1 MVWRTTWSRKK
12 NSERRTLVAHA
23 AEADTEEAQ
32 PHAPGDTMEL
42 ESAMTAGG
50 RGGGVFRNPGPER
63 NRPAAPLQAPAPVQI
78 DARGGPWCSMWEA
91 VPRYHPCWAF
101 PCATPLGPRTKQ
113 DLNCRWWAAERRAS
127 SSLRRVLPAAGLKNC
142 GALLTLDMACHAGI
156 GQIAVMNFLEILDG
170 AEVLSQS
177 GDCAV
182 KGLDYDSRRVQPGW
196 VFVAMRGES
205 TDGNR
210 YIDAAIAA
218 GAVAV
223 VTDSADETPR
233 EGVAWA
239 VVPHGTARA
248 GRLSANFYKRP
259 AERLR
264 VTGITGTNGKT
275 TTTFIVES
283 ILRAA
288 GRKNALVGTVEYHLP
303 GETLPAPHTT
313 PEALELNRCWLARW
327 PAEPPRR

>member
-1 MVWRTTWSRKK
+1 
-12 NSERRTLVAHA
+12 
-23 AEADTEEAQ
+23 
-32 PHAPGDTMEL
+32 
-42 ESAMTAGG
+42 
-50 RGGGVFRNPGPER
+50 
-63 NRPAAPLQAPAPVQI
+63 
-78 DARGGPWCSMWEA
+78 
-91 VPRYHPCWAF
+91 
-101 PCATPLGPRTKQ
+101 
-113 DLNCRWWAAERRAS
+113 
-127 SSLRRVLPAAGLKNC
+127 
-142 GALLTLDMACHAGI
+142 
-156 GQIAVMNFLEILDG
+156 MNFLEILDG

-182 KGLDYDSRRVQPGW
+182 KGLDYDSRRVQPSW

-233 EGVAWA
+233 DGVAWA
-239 VVPHGTARA
+239 LVPHGRRA
-248 GRLSANFYKRP
+248 LARLSANFYKRP

-275 TTTFIVES
+275 TTTFIVEA
-283 ILRAA
+283 ILQAA

-303 GETLPAPHTT
+303 GEILPRPHTT
-313 PEALELNRCWLARW
+313 PESLELNHMFARALARGATEAVMEVSSHALQQGRVFGV
-327 PAEPPRR
+327 PV